1 MKNKK
6 QWIEF
11 GQSVVGALM
20 LFGLLYLAVVITR

>member
-11 GQSVVGALM
+11 AQSVGGALV
-20 LFGLLYLAVVITR
+20 LFGLLYLAVVVTR